1 MKILDSVFKWV
12 EKSFQLFAATVD
24 CLQIKANDGNHSLN
38 IFAVLYEHRF
48 HVFFCYWQKKWLEN
62 LITGTRHCYEW
73 DQVGLSRASLVCSY
87 WVRKKPGSS
96 KHVRLFALIHLLWS
110 TRDLKTKMA
119 QGRNHGKNFKAQSHS
134 ICRLIAHS
142 TGFEPTVSTV
152 NIHTSI
158 KGWPGGR
165 WHGGVKRPLRGQSL
179 KDSCTLSTSAW
190 WWW

>member
-1 MKILDSVFKWV
+1 MSWKEFPAFCSDCWLPSNQSERWQPLSQYFCCFIRTSLSCLLLLLA
-12 EKSFQLFAATVD
+12 EKMTRKL
-24 CLQIKANDGNHSLN
+24 NHWYT
-38 IFAVLYEHRF
+38 AR
-48 HVFFCYWQKKWLEN
+48 
-62 LITGTRHCYEW
+62 YEW